1 MEKFDI
7 SGFLTFGD
15 KLLITE
21 RIVITF
27 METYKKIHTS
37 NNGLF
42 YLLSGEWGED
52 VCPFDYKKEP
62 YEFLIDAYNSKLENT
77 RQKTA
82 KQLFSQSYENK
93 LFVARSNPNYHL
105 ITYDEAYE
113 KLGTFIKISD
123 EDYDFIKS
131 FMFLMTDNGFK
142 AKETS
147 ERLLRFFN
155 DEIVKMELDYMDKT
169 TGELSQR
176 LLLLSYM
183 FRFKKVKYDN
193 CFNEQICNNIE
204 KVRKYNL
211 DDKLAF
217 NTRVETN
224 NSLFSRTFGYTFN
237 TMMDEILFE
246 IYCFINN
253 NATIKQCKNCGK
265 LFQPLRNDAL
275 YCDNISPQEET
286 KTCKEYGAYQK
297 WITNIK
303 SDETTKLYRK
313 IYMRK
318 QMQAKRNPDIKMYV
332 DDFENY
338 KKQTKKWKENIK
350 KGKKTNDEFLDW
362 LKNLK

>member
-1 MEKFDI
+1 MDI
-7 SGFLTFGD
+7 
-15 KLLITE
+15 
-21 RIVITF
+21 
-27 METYKKIHTS
+27 YNQIHTS
-37 NNGLF
+37 NSGLF
-42 YLLSGEWGED
+42 YLLSGEWGND
-52 VCPFDYKKEP
+52 VCPYDYVKEP
-62 YEFLIDAYNSKLENT
+62 YEFLIDAYNSNLENS
-77 RQKTA
+77 RQKFA
-82 KQLFSQSYENK
+82 RQLFKKSYDNMNMAK
-93 LFVARSNPNYHL
+93 RMNINYHL
-105 ITYDEAYE
+105 IDYDEAY
-113 KLGTFIKISD
+113 KSLGLFMNLSDKDYQFIRA
-123 EDYDFIKS
+123 
-131 FMFLMTDNGFK
+131 FMFLMTDDEF
-142 AKETS
+142 ASAETLK
-147 ERLLRFFN
+147 RLQNLFEGN
-155 DEIVKMELDYMDKT
+155 AVAVELDYIDTKKS
-169 TGELSQR
+169 ELSQR
-176 LLLLSYM
+176 LGLLSYM
-183 FRFKKVKYDN
+183 LKIKWAVYDN
-193 CFNEQICNNIE
+193 CFSDKVCGCINEL
-204 KVRKYNL
+204 RKYNL
-211 DDKLAF
+211 DNKLAF
-217 NTRVETN
+217 NARVETN
-224 NSLFSRTFGYTFN
+224 NSVFNRTFGYTFN

-350 KGKKTNDEFLDW
+350 KGKKTNDEFLTW

>member
-1 MEKFDI
+1 MDI
-7 SGFLTFGD
+7 
-15 KLLITE
+15 
-21 RIVITF
+21 
-27 METYKKIHTS
+27 YKQIHTS
-37 NNGLF
+37 GEMF
-42 YLLSGEWGED
+42 YFYTGIEEED
-52 VCPFDYKKEP
+52 LYAYDYQKEP
-62 YEFLIDAYNSKLENT
+62 FEFLIDAYNSNLENS
-77 RQKTA
+77 RQKFA
-82 KQLFSQSYENK
+82 KQLFKKSYDNMNMAK
-93 LFVARSNPNYHL
+93 RMNWSYHL
-105 ITYDEAYE
+105 IDYDEAY
-113 KLGTFIKISD
+113 KSLGLFMNLSD
-123 EDYDFIKS
+123 EDYKFVKA
-131 FMFLMTDNGFK
+131 FMFLMTDEEF
-142 AKETS
+142 TS
-147 ERLLRFFN
+147 SKVLNSLYNLFDGN
-155 DEIVKMELDYMDKT
+155 DVTVELDFIDKSMS
-169 TGELSQR
+169 EVSQR
-176 LLLLSYM
+176 LGLLSYM
-183 FRFKKVKYDN
+183 FGVKWAVYDG
-193 CFNEQICNNIE
+193 CFSENVCACINELRQYDIN
-204 KVRKYNL
+204 
-211 DDKLAF
+211 DKLSF
-217 NTRVETN
+217 NARIETSN
-224 NSLFSRTFGYTFN
+224 QVYKRFFGYTFD

-265 LFQPLRNDAL
+265 LFQPLRTDAL